1 MQTSSPNNDAMEYKG
16 TVHSIDGCI
25 HSSVASLIIIL
36 CNSIFMHIGRS
47 DTEIMGINNY
57 ALVSKID

>member
-1 MQTSSPNNDAMEYKG
+1 MQTSSPNNDAIEYKG

-36 CNSIFMHIGRS
+36 CNSIFMHAG
-47 DTEIMGINNY
+47 
-57 ALVSKID
+57 